1 MEQNFY
7 TFEMEDCG
15 GNFVK
20 VRKILNGNCFYE
32 GTCKWLS
39 VEEKKIIRNGLMK
52 ESFYLNYQKKGFP
65 KIFNINGFEIVK
77 EERNFIIKYLISGIK
92 LTQSAYDL
100 SRIDLEKEK
109 TIINMLSNLCLN
121 NLEAENQ
128 GHSLIFMINEVERIV
143 FGY

>member
-15 GNFVK
+15 GNFIK
-20 VRKILNGNCFYE
+20 ERKILNGKCFFE

-39 VEEKKIIRNGLMK
+39 VEEKKKIRNLLMR
-52 ESFYLNYQKKGFP
+52 EAFYLNYQKEGSP
-65 KIFNINGFEIVK
+65 KVSNINGFEILK
-77 EERNFIIKYLISGIK
+77 EERNFIVKYLISGIK

-109 TIINMLSNLCLN
+109 MIINMLSNLCLN

-143 FGY
+143 FD